1 MYFTPGWSSED
12 GGSLD
17 LFSVDMNGCPADV
30 KCRLVPSFNS
40 VRKSDAAFIHTHVL
54 NPLILILLQYF
65 HLNLIYSNILAI
77 LTIRISPHI

>member
-17 LFSVDMNGCPADV
+17 LFSVDKNGCPADV

-40 VRKSDAAFIHTHVL
+40 VRKSDAACISYTCSLSFDFDH
-54 NPLILILLQYF
+54 F
-65 HLNLIYSNILAI
+65 AI
-77 LTIRISPHI
+77 FLFELKSIVEL